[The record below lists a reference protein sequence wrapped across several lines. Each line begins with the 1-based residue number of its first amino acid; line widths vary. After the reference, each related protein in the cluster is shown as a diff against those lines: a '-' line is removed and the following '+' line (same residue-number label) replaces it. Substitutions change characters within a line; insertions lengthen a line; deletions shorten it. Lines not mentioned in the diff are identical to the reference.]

1 MITMNM
7 INTLARRTI
16 ARVLTI
22 KTMMKRPIAQDMM
35 SQWTWTMDHPIVV
48 GGDHRMIIHMDL
60 HLIFL
65 PGDLLVE
72 VHMVDHLGA
81 GMMKVIHHR
90 DHTIK

>member
-1 MITMNM
+1 MNM
-7 INTLARRTI
+7 TNTLARRTI
-16 ARVLTI
+16 ARVLII
-22 KTMMKRPIAQDMM
+22 KTMMKKPIVQGMM
-35 SQWTWTMDHPIVV
+35 SQWTWTMDHPIVG
-48 GGDHRMIIHMDL
+48 GGDHLMIIQDL

-65 PGDLLVE
+65 LGDLLVE

>member
-1 MITMNM
+1 
-7 INTLARRTI
+7 
-16 ARVLTI
+16 
-22 KTMMKRPIAQDMM
+22 
-35 SQWTWTMDHPIVV
+35 
-48 GGDHRMIIHMDL
+48 MIIHMDL

-90 DHTIK
+90 GGGGGFKQNRKKDPRRRD